1 MGVPLGCFV
10 GLRYKHRAVWLACRY
25 AHKRWP
31 VGLFL
36 VPETWMHTCFVGI
49 GDRSSGGKHR
59 VVAYARDS
67 FMTAQLTWGYFC
79 WRWPT
84 GLFLRPGMQA
94 HGFLASPGHVH

>member
-36 VPETWMHTCFVGI
+36 VPETWMHTCFVGV
-49 GDRSSGGKHR
+49 GDRSSGVSTGLLLML
-59 VVAYARDS
+59 
-67 FMTAQLTWGYFC
+67 MTASWL
-79 WRWPT
+79 
-84 GLFLRPGMQA
+84 L
-94 HGFLASPGHVH
+94 S